1 MDEAWVKK
9 GKIEVKNK
17 WRIGSGVEWVS
28 RATFILLEVVG
39 IGVTLHHRNARIGK
53 PEDAKRQAGAQCLP
67 INGVYWNVQHRKRLL
82 CRVKCAR
89 QPKCGGKENRCDRL
103 DRNNNGVNLQQVC
116 SPQLMAAALF
126 RLHNRKVLATPFS
139 STDLLG
145 KQSCEVLLHK
155 ISEVQRGKNA

>member
-1 MDEAWVKK
+1 M
-9 GKIEVKNK
+9 
-17 WRIGSGVEWVS
+17 S

-39 IGVTLHHRNARIGK
+39 IGVTLHHRNARPGE

-67 INGVYWNVQHRKRLL
+67 INAVYSNVQHRKRLL

-89 QPKCGGKENRCDRL
+89 QQKCGGKEHRCDRL
-103 DRNNNGVNLQQVC
+103 DRNNNSVHLQQVC
-116 SPQLMAAALF
+116 SPQLM

-145 KQSCEVLLHK
+145 KQSYEVPLHK
-155 ISEVQRGKNA
+155 INEVQCGKMLNGQLICHESYFILWLL